1 MKIFFVGG
9 VDTNVGKTFVVQQ
22 VIHFLH
28 SKNIKAL
35 AIKPI
40 ETGVDEISLDSS
52 DSMLHLLQAR
62 AFFSTLDF
70 DEVNFYSFSLSSA
83 PSVAD
88 VQKTISL
95 EEIFEKI
102 SAFQN
107 RGVEVLIIEGAGGLF
122 TPIKN
127 DYFMLS
133 FAKDLEKHFCSQT
146 ILICDDRLGMINRFL
161 SAKFILDSLQM
172 KTLFFVNIRNQE
184 IFASINF
191 PFMKHYDFEVE
202 IKSLA
207 NQLLKG

>member
-1 MKIFFVGG
+1 MKVFFVGG
-9 VDTNVGKTFVVQQ
+9 VDTDVGKTFVIQEI
-22 VIHFLH
+22 IHSLH
-28 SKNIKAL
+28 SCGIKAL

-40 ETGVDEISLDSS
+40 ETGIDKISLLSS

-62 AFFSTLDF
+62 AILPTLGF
-70 DEVNFYSFSLSSA
+70 DEVNFYSFPLPSA

-88 VQKTISL
+88 LQKTISL
-95 EEIFEKI
+95 EQIFEKI
-102 SAFQN
+102 SKFQN
-107 RGVEVLIIEGAGGLF
+107 QGVEVLIIEGAGGLF

-133 FAKDLEKHFCSQT
+133 FAKDLEQYFCSKM
-146 ILICDDRLGMINRFL
+146 ILVCDDKLGMINRFL
-161 SAKFILDSLQM
+161 SAKFILDSLQIE
-172 KTLFFVNIRNQE
+172 TLFFVNIRNQE

-207 NQLLKG
+207 NRLLKG